1 MVHSKGRGKG
11 RTREEGDCRGEGGR
25 GIFNSNYEK
34 KPRGKGKEEEGV
46 VLLFSFVGHLSVL
59 AKVEEKLE
67 EEEQQRRRRQQR
79 E

>member
-1 MVHSKGRGKG
+1 
-11 RTREEGDCRGEGGR
+11 
-25 GIFNSNYEK
+25 
-34 KPRGKGKEEEGV
+34 
-46 VLLFSFVGHLSVL
+46 LLFSFVGHLSVL